1 MANLLGILLRHQ
13 HLLGGCIYGGLLM
26 LLNCDISSANSTDA
40 VFIHNQDQEEV
51 LKKKLIPN
59 PVIHLQA
66 DKEDK
71 KVNTQTPADKETL
84 PCFNIRKVSFNALPE
99 GESLS
104 QFKGVLTPFV
114 RQSKDGHCMN
124 INDINKLTS
133 QVQNRLI
140 DKGFVTTRV
149 MVSDQELTKGELVL
163 TIVVGRVGDI
173 LADTSKST
181 LPVYYKTQTS
191 SQTTLPVNFSNALP
205 LKKGDVLNIRHLETA
220 LENFKRVPSSD
231 AKFELLPAQNGI
243 IGQSDVLINYS
254 QQRNLRTSLSI
265 DDAGSKNTGSYQ
277 TNLSLSID
285 NPANLNDLFYVSYGY
300 SFSGLNALKDKLN
313 THFTK
318 EQETHKQNS
327 HSYNIGYVIPFDN
340 TLVSLSTGRFN
351 YHQTVVGVNKDYVYG
366 GQSQNH
372 TLNVSYLAHR
382 DQNSKT
388 TLTLGGY
395 AKAQKSFIDDDEIVV
410 QRRKTAGWQTNI
422 KHEASF
428 GNTKA
433 GITLGYQ
440 RGTGAFGAIVPY
452 EKLFD
457 EGDSQV
463 GIITL
468 DASLAHP
475 FAKSKGKLSYDAT
488 LKGQYAKE
496 RLTPN
501 ERMSIGG
508 RYSVRGFDGERT
520 LSADDGI
527 LLRQNLNVALP
538 ALSTL
543 FKPSS
548 DPSPLAFFKTDS
560 YAHTGVLYLGLDAG
574 RVKMKDKAQ
583 DELLLGHSLV
593 GSAIG
598 IKGQFNHKTNPYKT
612 LNYDLFASCPINA
625 PKGFFGRDQT
635 TGQDKD
641 KEWVYGMSVGMGF

>member
-1 MANLLGILLRHQ
+1 
-13 HLLGGCIYGGLLM
+13 M
-26 LLNCDISSANSTDA
+26 LLNCGISSANSTDA
-40 VFIHNQDQEEV
+40 VFIHNQDQEEA

-59 PVIHLQA
+59 PVIHLQT

-71 KVNTQTPADKETL
+71 KVNTQTPADNETL
-84 PCFNIRKVSFNALPE
+84 PCFNIHKVSFNALPE

-104 QFKGVLTPFV
+104 QFNGILNPFV

-149 MVSDQELTKGELVL
+149 MVSDQELIKGELVL

-173 LADTSKST
+173 LADTNQSP
-181 LPVYYKTQTS
+181 LPIYYKAQTNA
-191 SQTTLPVNFSNALP
+191 QTTLPVNFKNALP
-205 LKKGDVLNIRHLETA
+205 LQSGDILNIRHLETA

-231 AKFELLPAQNGI
+231 ATFELLPAQNGI
-243 IGQSDVLINYS
+243 IGQSDVLINYT

-265 DDAGSKNTGSYQ
+265 DDAGSKNTGRYQ
-277 TNLSLSID
+277 ANLSLSID

-300 SFSGLNALKDKLN
+300 SFAGLNALKDKLK
-313 THFTK
+313 THLTK
-318 EQETHKQNS
+318 EQEAHKQNS
-327 HSYNIGYVIPFDN
+327 HSYHIGYVIPFDN

-366 GQSQNH
+366 GQSQNN
-372 TLNVSYLAHR
+372 TLTVSYLAHR

-388 TLTLGGY
+388 TLMLGGY

-527 LLRQNLNVALP
+527 LLRQNLNIALP

-548 DPSPLAFFKTDS
+548 DPSPLAFFKTGS

-612 LNYDLFASCPINA
+612 LNYDLFASYPINA
-625 PKGFFGRDQT
+625 PKGFFGKDQ
-635 TGQDKD
+635 TGQDKG

>member
-40 VFIHNQDQEEV
+40 VFIHNQDQEEA

-84 PCFNIRKVSFNALPE
+84 PCFTIHKVSFNALPE

-104 QFKGVLTPFV
+104 HFNGILNSFV

-149 MVSDQELTKGELVL
+149 MVSDQDLTKGELVL

-173 LADTSKST
+173 LADTNQST
-181 LPVYYKTQTS
+181 LPVYYKTQTNT
-191 SQTTLPVNFSNALP
+191 QTTPLPVNFSNALP

-243 IGQSDVLINYS
+243 IGQSDVLINYT
-254 QQRNLRTSLSI
+254 QQRNLRTSLSL
-265 DDAGSKNTGSYQ
+265 DDAGSKNTGRYQ
-277 TNLSLSID
+277 ANLSLSID
-285 NPANLNDLFYVSYGY
+285 NPANLNDLLYVSYGH

-327 HSYNIGYVIPFDN
+327 HSYNIGYVIPFDKA
-340 TLVSLSTGRFN
+340 LVSLSTGRFN
-351 YHQTVVGVNKDYVYG
+351 YHQTVVGVNKDYAYG

-372 TLNVSYLAHR
+372 ALSASYLAHR

-388 TLTLGGY
+388 TLMLGGY

-410 QRRKTAGWQTNI
+410 QRRKTAGWQTSI

-428 GNTKA
+428 GDTKA
-433 GITLGYQ
+433 GVTLGYQ

-496 RLTPN
+496 SLTPN

-527 LLRQNLNVALP
+527 LLRQNLNIALP
-538 ALSTL
+538 ALSL
-543 FKPSS
+543 F
-548 DPSPLAFFKTDS
+548 D
-560 YAHTGVLYLGLDAG
+560 TGTYTNANTLYLGLDAG

-612 LNYDLFASCPINA
+612 LNYDLFASHPINA
-625 PKGFFGRDQT
+625 PKGFFGRNQT

-641 KEWVYGMSVGMGF
+641 KEWVYGVSVGVGF